1 MNLNYITYQTF
12 PAPTANSLQTI
23 SHVKHFA
30 RQGIDVSLIFPLRE
44 ESSST
49 NLNEIKSFYE
59 FDEKIQIEG
68 LSHKLPFGK
77 ISIGVKF
84 AYLFSHLA
92 WSYLTVKKVLKSK
105 KGENFLTRS
114 DWIFYFLSK
123 RGERVVFECHQVT
136 RLRKYL
142 VRKSMSNPKSSLICL
157 TSYILEDL
165 NLNLNED
172 SKRISVLPSA
182 YDEDYYLNHVKGA
195 RDKVKLIFA
204 GNLNRFGEERGLGI
218 LIEIFKRREIKDRFE
233 VDIVGGPDNLVKKL
247 KDKLVANNL
256 IESFRLHGYQNRS
269 NTLKLI
275 QDADIGLMVYDNSN
289 INDKNFYHLKYYT
302 SPLKY
307 FEYLGASL
315 QIVANDFPSHR
326 ELPVQEVISY
336 FDSDSIDSLI
346 TSIESAAK
354 KVQKKY
360 YPDVKEFSMEKRVS
374 KIIDVYS

>member
-1 MNLNYITYQTF
+1 
-12 PAPTANSLQTI
+12 
-23 SHVKHFA
+23 
-30 RQGIDVSLIFPLRE
+30 
-44 ESSST
+44 
-49 NLNEIKSFYE
+49 
-59 FDEKIQIEG
+59 
-68 LSHKLPFGK
+68 
-77 ISIGVKF
+77 
-84 AYLFSHLA
+84 
-92 WSYLTVKKVLKSK
+92 
-105 KGENFLTRS
+105 
-114 DWIFYFLSK
+114 
-123 RGERVVFECHQVT
+123 
-136 RLRKYL
+136 
-142 VRKSMSNPKSSLICL
+142 MSNPKSSLICL
-157 TSYILEDL
+157 TSYILKDL

-172 SKRISVLPSA
+172 NKRISLLPSA
-182 YDEDYYLNHVKGA
+182 YDEDYYLDHVKGP

-289 INDKNFYHLKYYT
+289 INDKNFYHLKYYI

-346 TSIESAAK
+346 TSIESAAE
-354 KVQKKY
+354 KVQRKY